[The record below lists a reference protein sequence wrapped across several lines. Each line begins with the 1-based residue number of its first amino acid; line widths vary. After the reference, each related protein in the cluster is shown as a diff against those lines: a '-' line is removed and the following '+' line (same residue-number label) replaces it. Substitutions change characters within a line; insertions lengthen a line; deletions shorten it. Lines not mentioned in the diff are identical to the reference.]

1 MTICD
6 MPATELLR
14 AMRDG
19 QFTAQ
24 FVMAAFL
31 DRIEKLNPIHNAII
45 SLRPRDELMA
55 EAHAADAAPPVG
67 KLHGLPMAIKD
78 LAMTKGLRTTYGSPI
93 FAQNVPDE
101 DDLFV
106 ARIRAAGAIIIGKTN
121 TPEFGLGSQ
130 TYNPVFGTT
139 RNALNPALIAGG
151 SSGGAAVAV
160 ALGMLPMADGSD
172 MGGSLRNPAAFN
184 GVYGFR
190 PSQGRIPC
198 ISDADQ
204 YFSQLS
210 IDGPIARNVQDLA
223 LLASVQAGPHR
234 QAPLSLPESGDIFD
248 APITATPARIGWI
261 ANIDKLLPIEPGITS
276 LCEATLAKFAAKGCK
291 VESFDLDFDIEALW
305 QAFKVLRQTSS
316 GSGLGVYY
324 DKPETR
330 SLLKPE
336 AVWEVEQSRKLS
348 AREIYEASAL
358 RTSWFHYL
366 LKCFARFDCLALPT
380 AQVFAFPA
388 EIHWPKEINAI
399 QMDSYHRWMQIVTPG
414 TMSGCP
420 VISVPAGLDEQGRAM
435 GMQLIGRPKA
445 DVELLRIAACAA

>member
-1 MTICD
+1 LTICD
-6 MPATELLR
+6 MPATEILR
-14 AMRDG
+14 AMRAG
-19 QFTAQ
+19 EVSAQ
-24 FVMAAFL
+24 SVMEAFL

-55 EAHAADAAPPVG
+55 EARAADATPAVG

-93 FAQNVPDE
+93 FAQNVPEE

-130 TYNPVFGTT
+130 TYNPIFGTT

-190 PSQGRIPC
+190 PSQGRVPC

-204 YFSQLS
+204 FFAQLS
-210 IDGPIARNVQDLA
+210 TDGPIARNVQDLA
-223 LLASVQAGPHR
+223 LLASVQAGPHA
-234 QAPLSLPESGDIFD
+234 QAPLSLPESGEIFD
-248 APITATPARIGWI
+248 VPIHAKPARIGWI
-261 ANIDKLLPIEPGITS
+261 ANIDKHLPIEPGITS
-276 LCEATLAKFAAKGCK
+276 LCETTLAKFAAKGCT
-291 VESFDLDFDIEALW
+291 VERFDLDFDLEALW

-324 DKPETR
+324 DNPETR
-330 SLLKPE
+330 ALLKPE
-336 AVWEVEQSRKLS
+336 AQWEVEQSLKLT
-348 AREIYEASAL
+348 AREIYAASSL
-358 RTSWFHYL
+358 RTSWYHYL
-366 LKCFARFDCLALPT
+366 LKHFERFDCLALPT

-388 EIHWPKEINAI
+388 EIHWPKEINGRK
-399 QMDSYHRWMQIVTPG
+399 MDSYHRWMQIVTPG

-420 VISVPAGLDEQGRAM
+420 IISVPAGMDGQGRAM

-445 DVELLRIAACAA
+445 DVELLHIAACGA